1 MIPLTTCLDLSFQAT
16 PSSVRKARA
25 AVGEVVSGLVRDKR
39 LVDDVRL
46 CVSEAVSN
54 VVRHAYGTRRGGAV
68 DVRVER
74 EDDELAVVVRD
85 EGMGLRASGGRAKAG
100 GFGLKIIE
108 RVASR
113 HTIETKP
120 KAGTEIRMVF
130 ALGPAASDSSDG

>member
-1 MIPLTTCLDLSFQAT
+1 MTPLTTCLDLSFQAT

-54 VVRHAYGTRRGGAV
+54 VVRHAYGTRRGAV

-74 EDDELAVVVRD
+74 EDAELAVVVRD
-85 EGMGLRASGGRAKAG
+85 DGMGLRASGGRGKAG

-108 RVASR
+108 RVASQ

-120 KAGTEIRMVF
+120 KAGTVIRMVF
-130 ALGPAASDSSDG
+130 ALDPPAYHSSDG